1 MKMSG
6 KKSVLEHQY
15 FKEERNQ
22 FSSSFDKEED
32 TMYDEMSNFEN
43 HNKILL
49 IEDNPGDARLVEL
62 LLAESDLLNCKI
74 TNKTT
79 LADGISA
86 LEAEDDYAAILLDLT
101 LPDSRGFETLEQ
113 LLKRFPDNNVIVL
126 TGLSDKSLGVSA
138 VKAGAQDFLIKGAF
152 DADLLAKSLRYSIE
166 RSSVLKRLEETQR
179 LSHIGNWEYIPSSK
193 EFIGSSEVY
202 KIFGQTPQKQALLPD
217 QLVEMEPAFQV
228 FEEIHNNTLS
238 DKEVRQDLKIQ
249 LSNGKTRFVNIHCRT
264 NKNADSHLVFNGI
277 IQDITDRKLAEQ
289 ELVKSRERYQD
300 IFTKS
305 KDAIYIC
312 TLEGRLL
319 DYNQATEQL
328 FGYSKEELE
337 NHADIHTFYDTQEAR
352 DDFLRLVKSKE
363 AVKDFEIAVIR
374 KDEKK
379 RYCLLTA
386 NILETDDF
394 IGYNAIIRDITE
406 RKQAEE
412 LRKARDLARQ
422 SSAMKEQFIA
432 SISHEMR
439 TPMNAILGMSNL
451 LVRTEMNEEQK
462 GYITNVKQSSE
473 ILLGIIND
481 ILEISTIQNGKLA
494 FEDKDFDI
502 YQVLTNLANVM
513 QYKIKEKDLE
523 FKLEI
528 DPSVPKVVVGDK
540 LRLNQILFNLVGNAV
555 KFTDSGF
562 VKVQVSTLN
571 ETENSAQ
578 LYFEVEDTGIGIPE
592 DKLDAV
598 FETFT
603 RIRTKERLY
612 EGTGLGLSIAKN
624 LVNQQGGK
632 IGVKST
638 FGEGC
643 TFFFDMIFQK
653 GDAANI
659 IEPSTPKD
667 QEEAVSA
674 DMDINLLLVED
685 HKMNQ
690 IVARKTLERQWNNI
704 KITIANN
711 GKEAI
716 EILNNQ
722 AFDIILMDISMPIM
736 DGYEATE
743 HIRNHMPEQISKI
756 PILAM
761 TAHAHISK
769 DEKFKEYGMD
779 DFVLKPF
786 EPKQLFD
793 KITKYTQSKGN
804 GS

>member
-1 MKMSG
+1 MIIKN
-6 KKSVLEHQY
+6 SVLEHSY
-15 FKEERNQ
+15 LKGEKSQ
-22 FSSSFDKEED
+22 FSNSFGKENS
-32 TMYDEMSNFEN
+32 TMYEEMSNFEN

-74 TNKTT
+74 THKTT
-79 LADGISA
+79 LTDGIRA
-86 LEAEDDYAAILLDLT
+86 LEEDDDFAAILLDLT

-113 LLKRFPDNNVIVL
+113 LVNRFPDHNVIVL
-126 TGLSDKSLGVSA
+126 TGLSDKTLGINA
-138 VKAGAQDFLIKGAF
+138 VRAGAQDFLIKGAF

-179 LSHIGNWEYIPSSK
+179 LSHIGNWEYIPDTK
-193 EFIGSSEVY
+193 EFIASSEVY
-202 KIFGQTPQKQALLPD
+202 KIFGQPAQKQSVQPEELLAMD
-217 QLVEMEPAFQV
+217 SGFQI
-228 FEEIHNNTLS
+228 FEDIHNKTLAE
-238 DKEVRQDLKIQ
+238 KELKQDYKIQ
-249 LSNGKTRFVNIHCRT
+249 LSNGNSRYVFIHCRI
-264 NKNADSHLVFNGI
+264 NKNAESRLVLNGI
-277 IQDITDRKLAEQ
+277 IQDITERKLAEQ
-289 ELVKSRERYQD
+289 ELMKSRERYQD

-312 TLEGRLL
+312 TLEGKLL
-319 DYNQATEQL
+319 DFNQATEEL
-328 FGYSKEELE
+328 FGYSKEELIDHP
-337 NHADIHTFYDTQEAR
+337 NIHDIYEPFSSKNS
-352 DDFLRLVKSKE
+352 FLSAIKAKE
-363 AVKDFEIAVIR
+363 AVKDFEIEIVR
-374 KDEKK
+374 KDEST
-379 RYCLLTA
+379 RYCMITA
-386 NILETDDF
+386 NFLETDDF
-394 IGYNAIIRDITE
+394 TGYNAIIRDITE
-406 RKQAEE
+406 RKQADE

-422 SSAMKEQFIA
+422 SSKMKEQFIA

-451 LVRTEMNEEQK
+451 LIRTELNEEQK
-462 GYITNVKQSSE
+462 NYIGNVKQSSE

-494 FEDKDFDI
+494 FEDKDFDL
-502 YQVLTNLANVM
+502 YQVLNNLVNVM

-528 DPSVPKVVVGDK
+528 DPSVPKIVVGDK
-540 LRLNQILFNLVGNAV
+540 LRLNQVLFNLVGNAV
-555 KFTDSGF
+555 KFTDSGH
-562 VKVQVSTLN
+562 VKIVVKNLS
-571 ETENSAQ
+571 ETDNSVQ
-578 LYFEVEDTGIGIPE
+578 LYFEVEDSGIGIPQ
-592 DKLDAV
+592 DKLDAI

-632 IGVKST
+632 IGVKSD
-638 FGEGC
+638 FGKGSL
-643 TFFFDMIFQK
+643 FFFDMIFQK
-653 GDAANI
+653 GDASNI
-659 IEPSTPKD
+659 VAPSTPKD
-667 QEEAVSA
+667 QEQAVDA
-674 DMDINLLLVED
+674 DMDIDLLLVED

-690 IVARKTLERQWNNI
+690 IVARKTLERQWSNI

-711 GKEAI
+711 GQEAVD
-716 EILNNQ
+716 ILKTQ
-722 AFDIILMDISMPIM
+722 TFHIILMDISMPIM
-736 DGYEATE
+736 DGYEATQ
-743 HIRNHMPEQISKI
+743 HIRNNMPEHIANI

-769 DEKFKEYGMD
+769 DNKFKEYGMD

-793 KITKYTQSKGN
+793 KITQYTKKGRH